1 MDIFSVLNL
10 IGGLVLFLYGMD
22 LMGDGLKKLA
32 GGKLESILA
41 RLTSTRFKGFFLGL
55 IVTAVIQSS
64 SATTVMLVGFVNSG
78 IMKLS
83 QTISIIMGANVGT
96 TVTSWLLSTADIQGT
111 ATIIKLFKPESF
123 TPVLALIGLLMIMT
137 SKKDS
142 KKNTGTILI
151 GFSILMFGMD
161 AMSGAVE
168 GLRDNQSFIN
178 ILTMFSDNPI
188 MGILVG
194 TLFTAIIQSSSA
206 SVGVLQALSLSCIIP
221 YSTALPVI
229 LGQNIGTTITPIISS
244 ISGNAESKRVALSCL
259 YIKMI
264 GVIIVAGIFY
274 LLNNI
279 VGFSFM
285 DNRASAFDIAV
296 IHTLFN
302 IVSTVILLPFCSF
315 IEKLAYKT
323 VKQSTD
329 EKEVDVFDTLDERF
343 LSMPSFAVEK
353 CKDLVCDMAKISID
367 TFKSATE
374 LLYNFDVNKFE
385 EIKKL
390 ETLVDKYEDKTSTY
404 LVKIAASDTS
414 VKDSKVVTELLHCI
428 GDIERISDHAL
439 NIAESAKEIF
449 DKKVSFSKKAW
460 ADIKVITSAVIEIL
474 DLSYITLS
482 DDNIDIA
489 KSVEPLEQVIDRLNR
504 KIKSG
509 HIERLTQGD
518 CTMELGFI
526 LSDILSN
533 YERVADHCSNIA
545 VCFIEIHNDSFEVH
559 EYLNAVKTGN
569 DEEFSKMYEEYTTPL
584 KEKGVACAG
593 MVALA
598 INPIIFLF
606 LVFIFL
612 VVAIGTR
619 LVSLASVMCAL
630 FYPLLFH
637 AFALHVNMSVPMA
650 FLITVFV
657 IFMHRENLKRIW
669 NHEESRLDLSKFSRK
684 KKKKSQEASEEAP
697 KDEQ

>member
-96 TVTSWLLSTADIQGT
+96 TVTAWLLSTADIQGT
-111 ATIIKLFKPESF
+111 ATLIKLFKPESF
-123 TPVLALIGLLMIMT
+123 TPILALIGLLMIMT

-264 GVIIVAGIFY
+264 GVIIVAGVFY
-274 LLNNI
+274 LLNNFI
-279 VGFSFM
+279 GFSFM
-285 DNRASAFDIAV
+285 DNRASALDIAV

-323 VKQSTD
+323 VKQSAD

-414 VKDSKVVTELLHCI
+414 AKDSKVVTELLHCI

-569 DEEFSKMYEEYTTPL
+569 DEEFSKMYEEY
-584 KEKGVACAG
+584 KEKYS
-593 MVALA
+593 
-598 INPIIFLF
+598 I
-606 LVFIFL
+606 
-612 VVAIGTR
+612 
-619 LVSLASVMCAL
+619 
-630 FYPLLFH
+630 
-637 AFALHVNMSVPMA
+637 
-650 FLITVFV
+650 
-657 IFMHRENLKRIW
+657 
-669 NHEESRLDLSKFSRK
+669 
-684 KKKKSQEASEEAP
+684 
-697 KDEQ
+697 